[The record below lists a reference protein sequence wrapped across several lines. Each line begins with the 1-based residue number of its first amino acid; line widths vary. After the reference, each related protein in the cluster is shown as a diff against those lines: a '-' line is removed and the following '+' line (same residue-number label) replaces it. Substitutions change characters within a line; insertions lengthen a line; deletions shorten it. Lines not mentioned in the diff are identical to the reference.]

1 MDKVKF
7 DTANHGREGDNY
19 GEGNLDVKMISS
31 FGLNVET
38 LVSNTNT
45 SSSTEEGEG
54 FGQALL
60 DFITELSSR
69 KTVPHVL
76 SMSLGSLA
84 AYSCDLL
91 CSEAVKMG
99 YSEEECKA

>member
-19 GEGNLDVKMISS
+19 GEGNLDTKMISA
-31 FGLNVET
+31 FGLNVTT

-60 DFITELSSR
+60 DFVTELASR
-69 KTVPHVL
+69 ETVPHVL

-91 CSEAVKMG
+91 CSEAVKAG
-99 YSEEECKA
+99 HTPDECQ

>member
-1 MDKVKF
+1 MTQCPLLNMDKVRF
-7 DTANHGREGDNY
+7 DTDNHGAPGDNY
-19 GEGNLDVKMISS
+19 GEGNLDVKMIAS

-38 LVSNTNT
+38 IVSNTNT
-45 SSSTEEGEG
+45 SASTEEGNG

-76 SMSLGSLA
+76 SMSLGSLSA
-84 AYSCDLL
+84 ASCDLL
-91 CSEAVKMG
+91 CT
-99 YSEEECKA
+99 KAAT